1 MRLYRFQ
8 QSFRWFGP
16 NDPVSLSDIRMAGC
30 THVVTALHE
39 IPNGEVWP
47 FEKIEQRRQEIERAG
62 LKWEVV
68 ESIPVHENIKKRS
81 GDFEKFIDAY
91 KQSMIN
97 LAKAGVKVIT
107 YNFMPV
113 LDWTRTQLEFEL
125 STAAKALRFDMIDY
139 ILFDVFILKRP
150 DTLYSADVLEKAKER
165 FENALDS
172 EKDELTG
179 SILAGLPGSEE
190 SYTIEA
196 FRDVLSTY
204 SEIDPDSL
212 RDNLIQFLKEIVP
225 VCEENNLLLA
235 LHPDDPPFPL
245 FGLPRVVSTQDDY
258 QAIFDAVPSPA
269 NGICFCT
276 GSLGAIAEND
286 MSTILDAFADR
297 IHFAHLR
304 NVQREADGSFHE
316 AEHLDGSTDM
326 AEVVKKLSKIMQR
339 REFDLPMRPDHGHS
353 LLDDQSKI
361 TNPGY
366 SAIGRLKGLAE
377 LRGLEM
383 GIARFM
389 TE

>member
-165 FENALDS
+165 S
-172 EKDELTG
+172 W
-179 SILAGLPGSEE
+179 S
-190 SYTIEA
+190 
-196 FRDVLSTY
+196 
-204 SEIDPDSL
+204 
-212 RDNLIQFLKEIVP
+212 
-225 VCEENNLLLA
+225 
-235 LHPDDPPFPL
+235 
-245 FGLPRVVSTQDDY
+245 
-258 QAIFDAVPSPA
+258 
-269 NGICFCT
+269 
-276 GSLGAIAEND
+276 
-286 MSTILDAFADR
+286 
-297 IHFAHLR
+297 
-304 NVQREADGSFHE
+304 
-316 AEHLDGSTDM
+316 
-326 AEVVKKLSKIMQR
+326 
-339 REFDLPMRPDHGHS
+339 HS
-353 LLDDQSKI
+353 
-361 TNPGY
+361 
-366 SAIGRLKGLAE
+366 
-377 LRGLEM
+377 
-383 GIARFM
+383 
-389 TE
+389 